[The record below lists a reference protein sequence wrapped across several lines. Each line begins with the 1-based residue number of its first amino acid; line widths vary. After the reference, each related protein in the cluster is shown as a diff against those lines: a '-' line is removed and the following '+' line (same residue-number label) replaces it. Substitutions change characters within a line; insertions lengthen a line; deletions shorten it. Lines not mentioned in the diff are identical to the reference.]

1 MDADPIP
8 ESFEGFKNSFSYGSR
23 TDMNFKFLKNL
34 SEEDAAQF
42 FQDLL

>member
-8 ESFEGFKNSFSYGSR
+8 ESFKGFKNSFSYGSR
-23 TDMNFKFLKNL
+23 TDMNFNFLKNL